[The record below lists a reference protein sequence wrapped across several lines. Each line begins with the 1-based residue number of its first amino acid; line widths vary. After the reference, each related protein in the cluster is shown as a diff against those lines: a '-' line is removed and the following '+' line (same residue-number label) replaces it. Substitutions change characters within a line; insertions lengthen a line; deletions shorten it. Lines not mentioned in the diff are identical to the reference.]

1 MGRLHFQTQ
10 PIYPRSYNPLAFK
23 VPRRGSSRS
32 DQRVKQMFHGAASA
46 GGGNVR
52 PDRPPNS
59 AKTVVIYIHLFH
71 VSTTSFWT
79 YMSAAWAQLEFNF
92 GQQEFVLGIV
102 GTCSPCWACVGP
114 NLCGRCP
121 HTGPGC
127 VMLDTTC
134 AHTAK
139 FDPSRLRLGQVG
151 PCPSPRVP
159 CYPYS
164 STSKS
169 RPWPA

>member
-1 MGRLHFQTQ
+1 
-10 PIYPRSYNPLAFK
+10 
-23 VPRRGSSRS
+23 
-32 DQRVKQMFHGAASA
+32 MFHGAASA

-59 AKTVVIYIHLFH
+59 AKTVVNYIHLFH

-102 GTCSPCWACVGP
+102 GKCSPCWACVGP

-151 PCPSPRVP
+151 PCSPRIP
-159 CYPYS
+159 CYTILLNFEKS
-164 STSKS
+164 SPDLRNFPSCFQLVTFHTIGVRAVLVVERLEYGMFTS
-169 RPWPA
+169 A